1 MKKILMKILESTDSV
16 SIMKVLFYLFL
27 FVFSFFTAF
36 SQDTTSTP
44 EASGRSDVGELKD
57 SSGNSTDLEIA
68 DDMQG
73 LDREFYTTYFLMDP
87 LQYEKK
93 EEKAKREEN
102 IIRVFKREISNRD
115 PYNKDVIT
123 EITPSSVKIVRVSD
137 ENSYIKK
144 FKKRVT
150 HLRLTE
156 YMYIAKFK
164 NYICLMF
171 FEASPGKYYIT
182 PTFVELVFPRNLLL
196 E

>member
-1 MKKILMKILESTDSV
+1 
-16 SIMKVLFYLFL
+16 MKVLFYLFL
-27 FVFSFFTAF
+27 FVFSVF
-36 SQDTTSTP
+36 SQDTTTP
-44 EASGRSDVGELKD
+44 EVPNRSDVGELKD
-57 SSGNSTDLEIA
+57 SSGNPTDVEIT

-73 LDREFYTTYFLMDP
+73 LDREFYTIYFLMDP

-93 EEKAKREEN
+93 EEKTKREEN
-102 IIRVFKREISNRD
+102 ILRVFKREISNRD
-115 PYNKDVIT
+115 PYNKDVIA
-123 EITPSSVKIVRVSD
+123 EITASSVKIVRVSD